1 MAFLSGDRLVASRL
15 NHIQPVTYGPAV
27 CDSVLTTT
35 STTYAN
41 ISGCSIT
48 FDTETDGAV
57 VVMTGVFDAAVGNIG
72 TGNDMNGRIMLDG
85 VAEPVLAKHQMD
97 ELDRDSVACVNRNTI
112 STAGSHTVLL
122 QGALST
128 SDGVD
133 SGTFQLFT
141 HLTVEVYEVP

>member
-27 CDSVLTTT
+27 CDVALTRTT
-35 STTYAN
+35 ATYADV
-41 ISGCSIT
+41 SGCEIT
-48 FDTETDGAV
+48 FDTETDGAT
-57 VVMTGVFDAAVGNIG
+57 VVMTGVFDAAVGTASAG
-72 TGNDMNGRIMLDG
+72 TDMNGQTVLDG

-97 ELDRDSVACVNRNTI
+97 TLDRDSVTSVNRNTI
-112 STAGSHTVLL
+112 STAGSHTVKL
-122 QGALST
+122 QGALSAAA
-128 SDGVD
+128 G

>member
-27 CDSVLTTT
+27 CDSPLTKTTT
-35 STTYAN
+35 AYED

-57 VVMTGVFDAAVGNIG
+57 VVMTGVFDSAVG
-72 TGNDMNGRIMLDG
+72 TLSTTTDMNGQTVLDG
-85 VAEPVLAKHQMD
+85 VAEPVLSKHQMD
-97 ELDRDSVACVNRNTI
+97 ITNRDSVTAINRNTI
-112 STAGSHTVLL
+112 TSAGSHTVKL
-122 QGALST
+122 QGALSAAA
-128 SDGVD
+128 G

-141 HLTVEVYEVP
+141 HLIVEVYEVP